1 MKSNRSR
8 NMTEQSP
15 VGEEAQRRVQ
25 AACTSARAVLR
36 QCGGDQVQLS
46 VAFQAAVIAFH
57 LRGNTDTRKNWAKDA
72 AALNR
77 GLNALQRHRERVLG
91 KLAPHWFQNPET
103 GEQIGM
109 MRGIGTTH
117 LLAPE
122 AVLAAVVQA
131 IKQVAADLDQ
141 PHAANLLRERRDAQ
155 FLRLLGIEF
164 RKRNLLR
171 PPIGL
176 LKKLHECAT
185 GEPFDGGDDA
195 AALHAFGR
203 RPIGRRQ
210 SQPAL

>member
-1 MKSNRSR
+1 MKSNRPR
-8 NMTEQSP
+8 NMTQESP
-15 VGEEAQRRVQ
+15 VGDEAQRRVQ
-25 AACTSARAVLR
+25 TACTSARAVLR
-36 QCGGDQVQLS
+36 KCEGDQIELS
-46 VAFQAAVIAFH
+46 VAFQAAVIAFN
-57 LRGNTDTRKNWAKDA
+57 LRGNTATRKDWAKDA

-91 KLAPHWFQNPET
+91 KLAPHWFRNPAT
-103 GEQIGM
+103 GEEIGM
-109 MRGIGTTH
+109 MPGIGTTH

-122 AVLAAVVQA
+122 AVLAAVVRA
-131 IKQVAADLDQ
+131 IEQVTADLDQ

-164 RKRNLLR
+164 RKRKLPR
-171 PPIGL
+171 PPVGL

-203 RPIGRRQ
+203 
-210 SQPAL
+210 